1 MKRFLIA
8 GNWKMNKTAKET
20 DLFFATLPPLLSP
33 EIQSELL
40 ICPPFT
46 SLPAAAKANE
56 KMNLSL
62 GAQDVY
68 PKSSGAFTG
77 EIAPA
82 MLREWVSYVL
92 VGHSERRTLFHETN
106 AFVNEKIHA
115 LLKEKLKPILCVG
128 ETLEERKQH
137 RADLVIREELEQG
150 LKGVTKEQL
159 SQLTI
164 AYEPIWAIGTGE
176 TATPE
181 TAETMHALIHDWLVQ
196 QFDASSAE
204 VVRLLY
210 GGSLKSSN
218 AKPLLQQPH
227 IDGGLIGG
235 ASLEPR
241 SFIEIA
247 RIADQIRK

>member
-8 GNWKMNKTAKET
+8 GNWKLNKTAKET
-20 DLFFATLPPLLSP
+20 NLFFTTLQPLLSP
-33 EIQSELL
+33 AIQSELL

-56 KMNLSL
+56 RMNVSL
-62 GAQDVY
+62 GAQNVY

-106 AFVNEKIHA
+106 ALINEKIHA
-115 LLKEKLKPILCVG
+115 LFKESLKPILCVG
-128 ETLEERKQH
+128 ETLEERKQD
-137 RADLVIREELEQG
+137 RACSVIGDELEQG

-159 SQLTI
+159 PQLTI
-164 AYEPIWAIGTGE
+164 AYEPIWAIGTGK

-181 TAETMHALIHDWLVQ
+181 IAEMMHAFIYDWLVQ
-196 QFDASSAE
+196 HFDAPSAE
-204 VVRLLY
+204 AVRLLY

-218 AKPLLQQPH
+218 AKPLFQQRH

-247 RIADQIRK
+247 RIADQIQK